1 MSWFKKLMLKYAID
15 YMVKT
20 QGGKTMI
27 GKIIAFLDGKKQYIG
42 AMVLVLQAVL
52 QYIVDQDLNS
62 LVTKLIAAWLVA
74 ANRAAV
80 AKSTK

>member
-1 MSWFKKLMLKYAID
+1 MNWFKKLMLKYAID
-15 YMVKT
+15 YMAKT
-20 QGGKTMI
+20 QGGKNMI
-27 GKIIAFLDGKKQYIG
+27 GKIMAFLDGKKQYIG
-42 AMVLVLQAVL
+42 AAVLVLQAVL
-52 QYIVDQDLNS
+52 QYLVDQDLNV